1 MTSDVARHG
10 SHFPKEEEMKQ
21 YAFVLSVFAFAI
33 LTTTCASPTPTTTP
47 VPSTLTRE
55 PPAATLVPSN
65 ATPVPPTATP
75 SLPSTRT
82 PPPTGIPSPT
92 TTPTPT
98 PWPAPAGVTFDFD
111 DKISAFDKSVI
122 QDGIAIGQRAFGE
135 AGPIIV
141 YARTSLDALMDAYYR
156 HEKISANNPHAISTH
171 RLFENG
177 FMTVYST
184 IGAAIY
190 FYTSDRWLNIP
201 QTERMRLAAH
211 EYFHQIQ
218 FALSGRNL
226 PVLPAPDWLV
236 EGSADYESFR
246 VFADYQFHES
256 ERIRDISKDMI
267 GGLHNPLNSLDTM
280 DQARAEDS
288 KAAYTLGL
296 VATEFLTK
304 NYGEETILKKFW
316 EIRATTR
323 TWQDA
328 FRSAFGI
335 TTNDFYNKFEEYR
348 RVNFPS
354 YCDSSGAPTTLAMR
368 LERQLLP
375 GSFHA
380 FPMTYIPY
388 VFCVTGTQVGT
399 WTSAQ
404 KETGFKK
411 PTGVSDAQ
419 INFCGGNCVVLA
431 IRQDTLPGTYTFAVE
446 APDGRKTETAF
457 QYTRPTPARPTS
469 ATPTATPRP

>member
-1 MTSDVARHG
+1 
-10 SHFPKEEEMKQ
+10 MKQ

-75 SLPSTRT
+75 SLPPTRT

-92 TTPTPT
+92 TTPTPTPT

-111 DKISAFDKSVI
+111 DKISAFDKSVL

-226 PVLPAPDWLV
+226 PVLPVPDWLLDIG
-236 EGSADYESFR
+236 EKS
-246 VFADYQFHES
+246 S
-256 ERIRDISKDMI
+256 EKQ
-267 GGLHNPLNSLDTM
+267 GW
-280 DQARAEDS
+280 
-288 KAAYTLGL
+288 TL
-296 VATEFLTK
+296 
-304 NYGEETILKKFW
+304 
-316 EIRATTR
+316 
-323 TWQDA
+323 
-328 FRSAFGI
+328 
-335 TTNDFYNKFEEYR
+335 
-348 RVNFPS
+348 
-354 YCDSSGAPTTLAMR
+354 
-368 LERQLLP
+368 
-375 GSFHA
+375 
-380 FPMTYIPY
+380 
-388 VFCVTGTQVGT
+388 
-399 WTSAQ
+399 
-404 KETGFKK
+404 
-411 PTGVSDAQ
+411 
-419 INFCGGNCVVLA
+419 
-431 IRQDTLPGTYTFAVE
+431 
-446 APDGRKTETAF
+446 
-457 QYTRPTPARPTS
+457 
-469 ATPTATPRP
+469 